1 MRLGDFFAE
10 GPENCAEICDMFK
23 AGRLFPARMR
33 RKTSVSPRMNAAAA
47 KRVQPI
53 VRAGRKQKKEDK
65 EGISGKKKRILVL
78 KYPYRRLYG
87 AGKGG
92 NNESYGY
99 SEKNR

>member
-1 MRLGDFFAE
+1 
-10 GPENCAEICDMFK
+10 
-23 AGRLFPARMR
+23 MR
-33 RKTSVSPRMNAAAA
+33 RGLKTVPESAICSRRGGCFR
-47 KRVQPI
+47 RVCGEGLRFTPHECGSGKTRSAI

>member
-1 MRLGDFFAE
+1 
-10 GPENCAEICDMFK
+10 
-23 AGRLFPARMR
+23 MR
-33 RKTSVSPRMNAAAA
+33 RSLKLCRNLRYVQGGAAVSGAYAEKNFRFTPHECGSGKTRSA
-47 KRVQPI
+47 I

>member
-1 MRLGDFFAE
+1 
-10 GPENCAEICDMFK
+10 MFK

-33 RKTSVSPRMNAAAA
+33 RRTSVSPPHECGSGKTRSA
-47 KRVQPI
+47 I